1 MTSTHIALLRGINVG
16 RAKRIAMADLRALF
30 EGLGYR
36 RVRTLLN
43 SGNVVFDVPVRA
55 KKDTARA
62 IQAAIENEFGIV
74 SRVTVIRADELDE
87 ILVGNPLLAVAKD
100 PSKLLVSVPG
110 TRAELARLKPLAARK
125 WGSEALAV
133 GARAAYCWS
142 PKGVLDSEV
151 NKAVAKLLGDS
162 VTSRNW
168 ATMSKLQALA
178 HDRA

>member
-1 MTSTHIALLRGINVG
+1 MTATHVALLRGINVG

-30 EGLGYR
+30 ESLGFG

-43 SGNVVFDVPVRA
+43 SGNVVFDVPARA
-55 KKDTARA
+55 KKDTGPVIEAA
-62 IQAAIENEFGIV
+62 IQKQFGIV
-74 SRVTVIRADELDE
+74 SRVTVIRANDLDL
-87 ILVGNPLLAVAKD
+87 ILAENPLLDVAKD
-100 PSKLLVSVPG
+100 PSKLLVSVPS
-110 TRAELARLKPLAARK
+110 TRADLARLTPLVAKK

-168 ATMSKLQALA
+168 TTMSKLQALA
-178 HDRA
+178 NDPS